1 MSHLIAIV
9 GPTAVGK
16 SALAIH
22 LAQVFGGEIVSADSR
37 QVFRGMDIGTA
48 KPGPEERAQVPH
60 HLIDVVEPDQ
70 DFTLAH
76 YQQMAIRAIADIQR
90 RGRLA
95 LLMGGSGLYVRALV
109 GGFSIPHVRPDAE
122 LRRSLEEKAAAE
134 GYMALYEELKGVDP
148 TAAKRID
155 PRNVRRV
162 IRALEVFHATG
173 LPFSQLQGSSP
184 FLPSL
189 HTLTIGLT
197 TARVNLYQR
206 IDSRVDSMMKQG
218 LVQEIEGLLKRGYSL
233 DLPAMSGLG
242 YKQIGQYL
250 QGKLS
255 LAEAIQRIK
264 YETHRFARHQYA
276 WFRPND
282 EEIHW
287 FDVRDRMEEPIRSLI
302 QGFIFEQTGIE
313 LAKPGIYNRATGKV
327 SCHKARIESM
337 EQPGRTKK

>member
-37 QVFRGMDIGTA
+37 QVFHGMDIGTA
-48 KPGPEERAQVPH
+48 KPNPEERELVPH

-70 DFTLAH
+70 DFSLAL
-76 YQQMAIRAIADIQR
+76 YQQMATRAIQDIQR

-95 LLMGGSGLYVRALV
+95 LLVGGSGLYVRALLW
-109 GGFSIPHVRPDAE
+109 GFRIPHVSPDTE
-122 LRRSLEEKAAAE
+122 LRRSLKQKAAEE

-155 PRNVRRV
+155 PHNVRRV
-162 IRALEVFHATG
+162 IRALEVFRAIG

-184 FLPSL
+184 FLPNYR
-189 HTLTIGLT
+189 TITIGLT
-197 TARVNLYQR
+197 TSRGDLYRR
-206 IDSRVDSMMKQG
+206 IDSRVDTMMEQG
-218 LVQEIEGLLKRGYSL
+218 LVDEVKLLLERGYSL

-250 QGKLS
+250 NGELN
-255 LAEAIQRIK
+255 LAEAVQK
-264 YETHRFARHQYA
+264 MKNETHRFARHQYA
-276 WFRPND
+276 WFRLND
-282 EEIHW
+282 EAIQW
-287 FDVRDRMEEPIRSLI
+287 FHVGLGMEQLVQSLL
-302 QGFIFEQTGIE
+302 QGFIPEPTGGE
-313 LAKPGIYNRATGKV
+313 LA
-327 SCHKARIESM
+327 
-337 EQPGRTKK
+337 

>member
-37 QVFRGMDIGTA
+37 QVFHGMDIGTA
-48 KPGPEERAQVPH
+48 KPNPEERELVPH

-70 DFTLAH
+70 DFSLAL
-76 YQQMAIRAIADIQR
+76 YQQMATRAIQDIQR

-95 LLMGGSGLYVRALV
+95 LLVGGSGLYVRALLW
-109 GGFSIPHVRPDAE
+109 GFRIPHVSPDTE
-122 LRRSLEEKAAAE
+122 LRRSLKQKAAEE

-155 PRNVRRV
+155 PHNVRRV
-162 IRALEVFHATG
+162 IRALEVFRAIG

-184 FLPSL
+184 FLPNYR
-189 HTLTIGLT
+189 TIT
-197 TARVNLYQR
+197 R
-206 IDSRVDSMMKQG
+206 IDSRVDTMMEQG
-218 LVQEIEGLLKRGYSL
+218 LVDEVKLLLERGYSL

-250 QGKLS
+250 NGELN
-255 LAEAIQRIK
+255 LAEAVQK
-264 YETHRFARHQYA
+264 MKNETHRFARHQYA
-276 WFRPND
+276 WFRLND
-282 EEIHW
+282 EAIQW
-287 FDVRDRMEEPIRSLI
+287 FHVGLGMEQLVQSLL
-302 QGFIFEQTGIE
+302 QGFIPEPTGGE
-313 LAKPGIYNRATGKV
+313 LA
-327 SCHKARIESM
+327 
-337 EQPGRTKK
+337 

>member
-16 SALAIH
+16 SSLAIH

-37 QVFRGMDIGTA
+37 QVFHGMDIGTA
-48 KPGPEERAQVPH
+48 KPSPEERELVPH

-70 DFTLAH
+70 DFTLAL
-76 YQQMAIRAIADIQR
+76 YQQMATKAIQDIQR

-95 LLMGGSGLYVRALV
+95 LLVGGSGLYVRALL
-109 GGFSIPHVRPDAE
+109 GGFRIPHVSPDAE
-122 LRRSLEEKAAAE
+122 LRRSLKQKAAEE

-162 IRALEVFHATG
+162 IRALEVFRSIG

-184 FLPSL
+184 FLPNYR
-189 HTLTIGLT
+189 TITIGLT
-197 TARVNLYQR
+197 TSRGDLYRR
-206 IDSRVDSMMKQG
+206 IDSRVDTMMEQD
-218 LVQEIEGLLKRGYSL
+218 LVKEVKLLLEQGYSL

-250 QGKLS
+250 KGELN
-255 LAEAIQRIK
+255 LAEAVQKIK
-264 YETHRFARHQYA
+264 NETHRFARHQYA
-276 WFRPND
+276 WFRLND
-282 EEIHW
+282 EAIHW
-287 FDVRDRMEEPIRSLI
+287 FHVGDGMEQLVQSLL
-302 QGFIFEQTGIE
+302 QGFIPEPTGGE
-313 LAKPGIYNRATGKV
+313 LA
-327 SCHKARIESM
+327 
-337 EQPGRTKK
+337 

>member
-37 QVFRGMDIGTA
+37 QVFHGMDIGTA
-48 KPGPEERAQVPH
+48 KPNPEERELVPH

-70 DFTLAH
+70 DFTLAL
-76 YQQMAIRAIADIQR
+76 YQQMATRAIKDIER

-95 LLMGGSGLYVRALV
+95 LLVGGSGLYVRALL
-109 GGFSIPHVRPDAE
+109 GGFRIHHVSPDAE
-122 LRRSLEEKAAAE
+122 LRRSLEQKAAEE
-134 GYMALYEELKGVDP
+134 GYMALHEELKGVDP

-162 IRALEVFHATG
+162 IRALEVFRAIG

-184 FLPSL
+184 FLPNYR
-189 HTLTIGLT
+189 TITIGLT
-197 TARVNLYQR
+197 TSRGDLYR
-206 IDSRVDSMMKQG
+206 SIDFRVDTMMEQG
-218 LVQEIEGLLKRGYSL
+218 LVKEVELLLEQGYSL

-250 QGKLS
+250 KGELN
-255 LAEAIQRIK
+255 LAEAVQKIK
-264 YETHRFARHQYA
+264 NETHRFARHQYA
-276 WFRPND
+276 WFRLND
-282 EEIHW
+282 EAIHW
-287 FDVRDRMEEPIRSLI
+287 FHVGLGMEQLVQSLL
-302 QGFIFEQTGIE
+302 QGFIPEPTRGE
-313 LAKPGIYNRATGKV
+313 LAEPRE
-327 SCHKARIESM
+327 RI
-337 EQPGRTKK
+337 

>member
-37 QVFRGMDIGTA
+37 QVFHGMDIGTA
-48 KPGPEERAQVPH
+48 KPNPEERELVPH

-70 DFTLAH
+70 DFTLAL
-76 YQQMAIRAIADIQR
+76 YQQMATRAIKDIER

-95 LLMGGSGLYVRALV
+95 LLVGGSGLYVRALL
-109 GGFSIPHVRPDAE
+109 GGFRIPHVSPDAE
-122 LRRSLEEKAAAE
+122 LRRSLEQKAAEE
-134 GYMALYEELKGVDP
+134 GYMALHEELKGVDP

-162 IRALEVFHATG
+162 IRALEVFRAIG

-184 FLPSL
+184 FLPNYR
-189 HTLTIGLT
+189 TITIGLT
-197 TARVNLYQR
+197 TSRGDLYRR
-206 IDSRVDSMMKQG
+206 IDSRVDTMMEQG
-218 LVQEIEGLLKRGYSL
+218 LVKEVDRLLEQGYSL

-250 QGKLS
+250 KGDLN
-255 LAEAIQRIK
+255 LAEAVQKIK
-264 YETHRFARHQYA
+264 NETHRFARHQYA
-276 WFRPND
+276 WFRLND
-282 EEIHW
+282 EAIHW
-287 FDVRDRMEEPIRSLI
+287 FHVGLGMEQLVQSLL
-302 QGFIFEQTGIE
+302 QGFILEPTGGE
-313 LAKPGIYNRATGKV
+313 LAEPGE
-327 SCHKARIESM
+327 RI
-337 EQPGRTKK
+337 

>member
-37 QVFRGMDIGTA
+37 QVFHGMDIGTA
-48 KPGPEERAQVPH
+48 KPNPEERELVPH

-70 DFTLAH
+70 DFTLAL
-76 YQQMAIRAIADIQR
+76 YQQMATRAIKDIER

-95 LLMGGSGLYVRALV
+95 LLVGGSGLYVRALL
-109 GGFSIPHVRPDAE
+109 GGFRIPHVSPDAE
-122 LRRSLEEKAAAE
+122 LRRSLEQKAAEE
-134 GYMALYEELKGVDP
+134 GYMALHEELKGVDP

-162 IRALEVFHATG
+162 IRALEVFRAIG

-184 FLPSL
+184 FLPNYR
-189 HTLTIGLT
+189 TITIGLT
-197 TARVNLYQR
+197 TSRGDLYRR
-206 IDSRVDSMMKQG
+206 IDSRVDTMLEQG
-218 LVQEIEGLLKRGYSL
+218 LVKEVELLLEQGYSL

-250 QGKLS
+250 KGELN
-255 LAEAIQRIK
+255 LAEAVQKIK
-264 YETHRFARHQYA
+264 NETHRFARHQYA
-276 WFRPND
+276 WFRLND
-282 EEIHW
+282 EAIQW
-287 FDVRDRMEEPIRSLI
+287 FHVGLGMEQLVQSLL
-302 QGFIFEQTGIE
+302 QGFIPEPTGGE
-313 LAKPGIYNRATGKV
+313 LA
-327 SCHKARIESM
+327 
-337 EQPGRTKK
+337 

>member
-37 QVFRGMDIGTA
+37 QVFRSMDIGTA
-48 KPGPEERAQVPH
+48 KPSPEERALVPH
-60 HLIDVVEPDQ
+60 HLIDVVDPDQ
-70 DFTLAH
+70 DFTVAL
-76 YQQMAIRAIADIQR
+76 YQEMAIRAIEDIQR

-95 LLMGGSGLYVRALV
+95 LLVGGSGLYVRALV
-109 GGFSIPHVRPDAE
+109 GGYRIPIVPPDTE
-122 LRRSLEEKAAAE
+122 LRRSLEEKAASE

-148 TAAKRID
+148 TAAQRID

-162 IRALEVFHATG
+162 IRALEVFRTTG
-173 LPFSQLQGSSP
+173 LPFSKLQGSSP
-184 FLPSL
+184 FLESFR
-189 HTLTIGLT
+189 TLTIGLT
-197 TARVNLYQR
+197 ATREDLYRR
-206 IDSRVDSMMKQG
+206 IDSRVDRMMERG
-218 LVQEIEGLLKRGYSL
+218 LVQEVKGLLERGYSL

-250 QGKLS
+250 KGEVDLS
-255 LAEAIQRIK
+255 KAVQRIK

-287 FDVRDRMEEPIRSLI
+287 FEARNGVEEVIRSLI
-302 QGFIFEQTGIE
+302 QGFIFKKTGIE
-313 LAKPGIYNRATGKV
+313 LAESGK
-327 SCHKARIESM
+327 RN
-337 EQPGRTKK
+337 

>member
-37 QVFRGMDIGTA
+37 QVFHGMDIGTA
-48 KPGPEERAQVPH
+48 KPNPEERELVPH

-70 DFTLAH
+70 DFTLAL
-76 YQQMAIRAIADIQR
+76 YQQMATRAIQDIQR

-95 LLMGGSGLYVRALV
+95 LLVGGSGLYVRALL
-109 GGFSIPHVRPDAE
+109 GGFRIPHVSPDAE
-122 LRRSLEEKAAAE
+122 LRRSLKQKAAEE

-162 IRALEVFHATG
+162 IRALEVFRAIG
-173 LPFSQLQGSSP
+173 LPFSRLQGSSP
-184 FLPSL
+184 FLPNYR
-189 HTLTIGLT
+189 TITIGLT
-197 TARVNLYQR
+197 TSRGDLYRR
-206 IDSRVDSMMKQG
+206 IDSRVDTMMKQD
-218 LVQEIEGLLKRGYSL
+218 LVKEVKLLLEQGYSL

-250 QGKLS
+250 KGELN
-255 LAEAIQRIK
+255 LAEAVQKIK
-264 YETHRFARHQYA
+264 NETHRFARHQYA
-276 WFRPND
+276 WFRLND
-282 EEIHW
+282 EAIQW
-287 FDVRDRMEEPIRSLI
+287 FHVGLGMEQLVQSLL
-302 QGFIFEQTGIE
+302 QGFIPEPTGGE
-313 LAKPGIYNRATGKV
+313 LA
-327 SCHKARIESM
+327 
-337 EQPGRTKK
+337 